1 MGRITVQSAKA
12 KGRNLQNWV
21 AKKISCLL
29 GIPFANQDDEALI
42 SSRQMG
48 QAGTDVILRGE
59 ALKRFPFS
67 VECKNQ
73 EQWNIPA
80 FIQQAKANQMENT
93 DWLLFCKKNQMKAIV
108 VIDAETFF
116 KLLKQIKLNEKD

>member
-1 MGRITVQSAKA
+1 MGRIKIRSAKA

-42 SSRQMG
+42 ASRQMG

-59 ALKRFPFS
+59 ALKKFPFS
-67 VECKNQ
+67 IECKSC

-80 FIQQAKANQMENT
+80 FIKQAKKNT
-93 DWLLFCKKNQMKAIV
+93 IKGTNWLLFLKRKSLKSPIV
-108 VIDAETFF
+108 VLDANLFF
-116 KLLKQIKLNEKD
+116 ILMEEKL